1 MPSGVEQER
10 YSTPVSSKHLA
21 NKENT
26 LAKQDEVDPEGS
38 SPPPLAAPL
47 SDDTLDASAEKET
60 ANNHYHHQQKRSG
73 ISDID
78 SSPFAAT
85 PSPIGNRTLSN
96 SEDPGNDET
105 IDGTFDTDAGVGISR
120 TLNISEID
128 ETSFLNSNNA
138 ATNGESF
145 VSSRRNS
152 TSNDTTNN
160 TLKSILELSE
170 IDTTFDGA
178 ALNRTIG
185 ATDAS
190 TSVSANLSAS
200 AHRAPRD
207 LSEIDITMDRT
218 AGDTTR
224 SGNAN
229 SIEESKLQAE
239 LAADASERMQ
249 RLLEEATT
257 GGSSAG
263 GDENSTLAGQ
273 AFVGGGG
280 SGASVMTSSG
290 SMASYSIGGN
300 TAATAGTDI
309 AEFLRKQNEAMQRAL
324 ADAGAGVVG
333 GGGGSGGNAKQ
344 GGEETI
350 ISPTKTRAVDA
361 AVENARIMAE
371 ATAKLTPTGNDG
383 KPTDD
388 DQLSSPAVKRNSS
401 MEFGSQSH
409 LNVGATGKFTTDD
422 TTGAVS
428 VTVQSVKTGVSSDNA
443 KASKSISKSTRK
455 TKTAVSSSS
464 TYQSQYALSPSQ
476 RAKESMTLAEKI
488 RQAEAEAM
496 ARDGGPRFEKMS
508 AVSGECL
515 IFTLSS
521 WFIQKEEDNNYFL
534 TTSHPLHLILS
545 CRDGRRLRSHCRFF
559 VQFCQEEECPCCR
572 GIV

>member
-26 LAKQDEVDPEGS
+26 LAKEDEFDPEGS
-38 SPPPLAAPL
+38 SQPPLAAPL
-47 SDDTLDASAEKET
+47 SDDTLDASAEKE
-60 ANNHYHHQQKRSG
+60 AAHNHYHHQQQRSG
-73 ISDID
+73 ISDIG

-96 SEDPGNDET
+96 SEDSAANDEA

-128 ETSFLNSNNA
+128 ETSFLNSNA
-138 ATNGESF
+138 ATNGEASA
-145 VSSRRNS
+145 SSRRNS
-152 TSNDTTNN
+152 TSNDTTSNN

-190 TSVSANLSAS
+190 TSASGNLSAS

-218 AGDTTR
+218 
-224 SGNAN
+224 GNAN

-280 SGASVMTSSG
+280 SGASVMTSGG

-333 GGGGSGGNAKQ
+333 GGGIGDNAKQ

-350 ISPTKTRAVDA
+350 VSPTKTRAVDA

-383 KPTDD
+383 KTTDD
-388 DQLSSPAVKRNSS
+388 DQSTSPAVKRSSS

-409 LNVGATGKFTTDD
+409 LNVGVTGKFTTDD
-422 TTGAVS
+422 ATGAVS
-428 VTVQSVKTGVSSDNA
+428 VTVQSVKTDSA
-443 KASKSISKSTRK
+443 KASKSISKSVRK
-455 TKTAVSSSS
+455 TKTTAVSSSS

-496 ARDGGPRFEKMS
+496 GREGGLRFEKMS
-508 AVSGECL
+508 VVSGEYLTC
-515 IFTLSS
+515 TLPLWS
-521 WFIQKEEDNNYFL
+521 IQKEEDKQLFSN
-534 TTSHPLHLILS
+534 HLPPFAFDIM
-545 CRDGRRLRSHCRFF
+545 
-559 VQFCQEEECPCCR
+559 
-572 GIV
+572 

>member
-1 MPSGVEQER
+1 MPSGAEQGR

-26 LAKQDEVDPEGS
+26 LAKEDEVDPEGP

-47 SDDTLDASAEKET
+47 SDDTLDASAEKEA
-60 ANNHYHHQQKRSG
+60 ANHHQQRSG

-96 SEDPGNDET
+96 PEDPGNDET

-128 ETSFLNSNNA
+128 ETSFLNSNSA
-138 ATNGESF
+138 ATNGES
-145 VSSRRNS
+145 SASTTSRRNS
-152 TSNDTTNN
+152 ASIETTNNN

-190 TSVSANLSAS
+190 TSASGNLSAS

-218 AGDTTR
+218 AGDTAGT
-224 SGNAN
+224 GNAN

-280 SGASVMTSSG
+280 SGASVMTSGG

-300 TAATAGTDI
+300 TTATAGTDI

-324 ADAGAGVVG
+324 ADAGASVVG
-333 GGGGSGGNAKQ
+333 GAGIGDIAKE
-344 GGEETI
+344 GGEETS

-388 DQLSSPAVKRNSS
+388 DQSSSPAVKRNSS

-409 LNVGATGKFTTDD
+409 LNVGATGKFITDD

-443 KASKSISKSTRK
+443 KASKSISKAVHR

-464 TYQSQYALSPSQ
+464 AYQSQYALSPSQ

-496 ARDGGPRFEKMS
+496 ARDGGPRFEKMR
-508 AVSGECL
+508 AVSGESL
-515 IFTLSS
+515 ICTLSS
-521 WFIQKEEDNNYFL
+521 WSRRQ
-534 TTSHPLHLILS
+534 TTI
-545 CRDGRRLRSHCRFF
+545 F
-559 VQFCQEEECPCCR
+559 
-572 GIV
+572 